1 VHPRIT
7 RRSITNANSNY
18 IGVSNLFSI
27 DGQTLTFNGTTANF
41 ESNTKSYTVTVK
53 ASTGIVTGKN
63 AAQTITVNLTD
74 LNDETPTA
82 INLTGNHTI
91 AENTT
96 IGTELGTLSATDADA
111 GDTFTYTSSNTT
123 FTLDNNKLKLNAAL
137 DFS

>member
-1 VHPRIT
+1 LF
-7 RRSITNANSNY
+7 SIIEDT
-18 IGVSNLFSI
+18 SNLFTI

-41 ESNTKSYTVTVK
+41 ESNTKSYTVKVK

-63 AAQTITVNLTD
+63 AEQTITVNLTD

-82 INLTGNHTI
+82 INLTGNYTI

-111 GDTFTYTSSNTT
+111 GGKVFVE
-123 FTLDNNKLKLNAAL
+123 
-137 DFS
+137 